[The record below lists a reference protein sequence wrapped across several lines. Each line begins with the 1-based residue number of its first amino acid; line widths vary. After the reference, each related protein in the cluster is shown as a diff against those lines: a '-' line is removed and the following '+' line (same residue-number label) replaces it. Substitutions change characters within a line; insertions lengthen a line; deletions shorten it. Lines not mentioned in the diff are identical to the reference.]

1 MNNKGETPLHIAA
14 RSGSIAMIKLLIH
27 LGASL
32 KPINFAGKTP
42 LDILKDNDLEF
53 LATKESK
60 EESKFTSP
68 TPHKFKASP
77 MTTMKINIEDTKEEM
92 IEDIFSNIRS
102 YFRSRG
108 YLTPKD
114 HTETAEVSGS
124 WISNTTPAKRTT
136 NNIRNGDIDASI
148 ATNED

>member
-1 MNNKGETPLHIAA
+1 
-14 RSGSIAMIKLLIH
+14 MIKLLIH

-53 LATKESK
+53 LANKESK
-60 EESKFTSP
+60 EENKFASP
-68 TPHKFKASP
+68 TPHKFKATP
-77 MTTMKINIEDTKEEM
+77 MTTMKVEIEDTKEEM

-102 YFRSRG
+102 YFRDKG

-114 HTETAEVSGS
+114 HTETAEIIGS
-124 WISNTTPAKRTT
+124 CISNTTPMHRNT
-136 NNIRNGDIDASI
+136 NTARNRDIDASI